1 MKNGLDFSNLSHD
14 PKVKDDYLK
23 DPLVHPHV
31 SIKLG
36 LDMFSIGNW
45 VIENGSKWN
54 RPILLMVGTED
65 HIVSQDKIH
74 QFVENVPNEYLTFKE
89 FTGLYHEIHNEY
101 ENQQV
106 FNFILDWIHS
116 QN

>member
-1 MKNGLDFSNLSHD
+1 MIILNI
-14 PKVKDDYLK
+14 YIIIYT
-23 DPLVHPHV
+23 
-31 SIKLG
+31 IKT
-36 LDMFSIGNW
+36 ICAIW